1 MKQLDNR
8 SIQINGE
15 IIKFDIDIRQI
26 VEYIDFFVILLREKR
41 KYLII

>member
-8 SIQINGE
+8 SIEINGE